1 MLQVNSRITTCTIW
15 TIVVNFEIS

>member
-1 MLQVNSRITTCTIW
+1 MLQVNLRITTCTIW